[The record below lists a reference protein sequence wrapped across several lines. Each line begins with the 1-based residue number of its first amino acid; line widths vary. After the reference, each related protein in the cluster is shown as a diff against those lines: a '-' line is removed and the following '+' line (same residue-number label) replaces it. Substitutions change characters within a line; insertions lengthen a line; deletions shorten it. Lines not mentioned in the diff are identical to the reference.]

1 MAFFKNVG
9 QKVEQGLEAKAGMNL
24 TRVNTPNYTNF
35 VSDDGQRVARAER
48 GKGVGETLVK
58 RVLPVAGIGALG
70 MMALPAL
77 AGAGGA
83 GAAGTAAS
91 TAGGLGAAGG
101 IGGGLGA
108 AGGIGGAL
116 GKIPMVGGALSKGY
130 DMLGGLDGAL
140 ALGAGIEGYEQDRQA
155 NRLRGNALDL
165 LGQEFTANAPLRQA
179 GRAGMLNPET
189 PDLSSVF
196 ASSGNPFAA
205 PMPMPSA
212 PRPTRRVP

>member
-9 QKVEQGLEAKAGMNL
+9 QQVEQGLEQRAGMNL
-24 TRVNTPNYTNF
+24 TRVHTPNYTNF
-35 VSDDGQRVARAER
+35 VSDDGQRVARADR
-48 GKGVGETLVK
+48 GMGVGETLVK

-91 TAGGLGAAGG
+91 TAG
-101 IGGGLGA
+101 A

-130 DMLGGLDGAL
+130 GMLGGLDGAL

-165 LGQEFTANAPLRQA
+165 LGQEFAANAPLRDA
-179 GRAGMLNPET
+179 GRQGMLNAQA